1 MGIRT
6 NYKSTLFAS
15 YVGYITQA
23 VVNNFAPLLYVTFQ
37 KNYGIT
43 LKQLS
48 FLAMF
53 NFLVQL
59 CVDYLSAKFVDKIGV
74 RKCLAG
80 SHFMAGAGLI
90 LLGIL
95 PDILPSAMLGITI
108 AIVFYAVG
116 GGLIE
121 VLVSPVVE
129 ACPTKNKSAHMSIL
143 HSFYC
148 WGQVLVI
155 LLSTIFFMTAGIANW
170 KIMSAVWAIIPI
182 ANGILFIFVPLY
194 DTVEQEESGDKLLHL
209 MKSGIFRVL
218 MVMMLCAGAAEI
230 AVSQWA
236 SAFAEKGLGISK
248 TAGDIA
254 GPCLFALLMGIAR
267 VVYSKLSRKV
277 DLAKYI
283 MFSSALCLAGYII
296 VAFSPSAVLSLAG
309 VGICGFAVGVMWP
322 GTYSLAT
329 QKMPVC
335 STSVFAFLALAG
347 DAGCSSGP
355 YLVGMVSSAFGD
367 DLKKGML
374 FAAVFPAVM
383 IIAAVV
389 LLRKTKNDGAHIDKK
404 GQVY

>member
-43 LKQLS
+43 LRQLS

-80 SHFMAGAGLI
+80 SHFMAGLGLI

-95 PDILPSAMLGITI
+95 PDILPSPMIGITI

-155 LLSTIFFMTAGIANW
+155 LLSTVFFMTAGISHW
-170 KIMSAVWAIIPI
+170 QIMSAVWAVIPI

-194 DTVEQEESGDKLLHL
+194 DTVEPEESGDKLLHL
-209 MKSGIFRVL
+209 MKSGVFRIL

-267 VVYSKLSRKV
+267 VVYSKLSKKV
-277 DLAKYI
+277 DLSKYI
-283 MFSSALCLAGYII
+283 MFCSALCLAGYLII
-296 VAFSPSAVLSLAG
+296 AFSPSAVLSLAG

-329 QKMPVC
+329 QKMPAC
-335 STSVFAFLALAG
+335 STAVFAFLALAG

-367 DLKKGML
+367 NLKIGML
-374 FAAVFPAVM
+374 FAAIFPVIM
-383 IIAAVV
+383 IAAALF
-389 LLRKTKNDGAHIDKK
+389 LLRKSKK
-404 GQVY
+404 RA

>member
-23 VVNNFAPLLYVTFQ
+23 VVNNFAPLLYITFQ

-43 LKQLS
+43 LRQLS

-80 SHFMAGAGLI
+80 SHFMAGLGLI
-90 LLGIL
+90 LLGVL
-95 PDILPSAMLGITI
+95 PDILPSPMIGITI

-155 LLSTIFFMTAGIANW
+155 LLSTVFFMTAGISHW
-170 KIMSAVWAIIPI
+170 QIMSAVWAVIPI

-194 DTVEQEESGDKLLHL
+194 DTAEPEESGDKLLHL
-209 MKSGIFRVL
+209 MKSVVFRIL
-218 MVMMLCAGAAEI
+218 MIMMLCAGAAEI

-267 VVYSKLSRKV
+267 VVYSRLSKKV
-277 DLAKYI
+277 NLSKYI
-283 MFSSALCLAGYII
+283 MFCSALCLAGYLII
-296 VAFSPSAVLSLAG
+296 AFSPSAVLSLAG

-367 DLKKGML
+367 NLKIGML
-374 FAAVFPAVM
+374 LAAVFPLIM
-383 IIAAVV
+383 IIAALF
-389 LLRKTKNDGAHIDKK
+389 LLIKTKKRG
-404 GQVY
+404 

>member
-37 KNYGIT
+37 KNYSIT
-43 LKQLS
+43 LRQLS

-80 SHFMAGAGLI
+80 SHFMAGLGLI

-95 PDILPSAMLGITI
+95 PDILPSPMIGITI

-155 LLSTIFFMTAGIANW
+155 LLSTVFFMTAGISHW
-170 KIMSAVWAIIPI
+170 QIMSAVWAVIPI

-194 DTVEQEESGDKLLHL
+194 DTVEPEESGDKLLHL
-209 MKSGIFRVL
+209 MKSGVFRIL

-254 GPCLFALLMGIAR
+254 GPCMFALLMGIAR
-267 VVYSKLSRKV
+267 VVYSKLSKKV
-277 DLAKYI
+277 DLSKYI
-283 MFSSALCLAGYII
+283 MFCSALCLAGYLII
-296 VAFSPSAVLSLAG
+296 AFSPSAVLSLAG

-329 QKMPVC
+329 QKMPAC
-335 STSVFAFLALAG
+335 STAVFAFLALAG

-367 DLKKGML
+367 NLKIGML
-374 FAAVFPAVM
+374 FAAIFPVIM
-383 IIAAVV
+383 IAAALL
-389 LLRKTKNDGAHIDKK
+389 LLRKSKK
-404 GQVY
+404 HG

>member
-15 YVGYITQA
+15 YAGYITQA
-23 VVNNFAPLLYVTFQ
+23 IVNNFAPLLYVTFQ

-43 LKQLS
+43 LTQLS

-80 SHFMAGAGLI
+80 SHFMAGLGLI

-95 PDILPSAMLGITI
+95 PDIMPSAMIGIVI

-155 LLSTIFFMTAGIANW
+155 LLSTVFFMTAGISHW
-170 KIMSAVWAIIPI
+170 QIMSVVWAVIPI

-194 DTVEQEESGDKLLHL
+194 ETAEPEESGDKLLHL
-209 MKSGIFRVL
+209 MKSGVFRLL

-254 GPCLFALLMGIAR
+254 GPCMFALLMGIAR
-267 VVYSKLSRKV
+267 IVYSRLSKKV
-277 DLAKYI
+277 DLSKYI
-283 MFSSALCLAGYII
+283 MFCSALCLVGYII
-296 VAFSPSAVLSLAG
+296 IAFSPSAVLSLAG

-367 DLKKGML
+367 NLKIGML
-374 FAAVFPAVM
+374 FAAIFPVVM
-383 IIAAVV
+383 IIAALF
-389 LLRKTKNDGAHIDKK
+389 LLRKTKK
-404 GQVY
+404 YS

>member
-23 VVNNFAPLLYVTFQ
+23 VVNNFAPLLYITFQ

-43 LKQLS
+43 LRQLS

-80 SHFMAGAGLI
+80 SHFMAGLGLI
-90 LLGIL
+90 LLGVL
-95 PDILPSAMLGITI
+95 PDILPSPMIGITI

-155 LLSTIFFMTAGIANW
+155 LLSTVFFMTAGISHW
-170 KIMSAVWAIIPI
+170 QIMSAVWAVIPI

-194 DTVEQEESGDKLLHL
+194 DTAEPEESGDKLLHL
-209 MKSGIFRVL
+209 MKSGVFRIL
-218 MVMMLCAGAAEI
+218 MIMMLCAGAAEI

-267 VVYSKLSRKV
+267 VVYSRLSKKV
-277 DLAKYI
+277 DLSKYI
-283 MFSSALCLAGYII
+283 MFCSALCLAGYLII
-296 VAFSPSAVLSLAG
+296 AFSPSAVLSLAG

-367 DLKKGML
+367 DLKRGML
-374 FAAVFPAVM
+374 FAAVFPAIM
-383 IIAAVV
+383 IIAALF
-389 LLRKTKNDGAHIDKK
+389 LLRKTKKHG
-404 GQVY
+404 